1 MSLRLGKWCGLVLTT
16 LAALT
21 IGATPTAAQEPD
33 AAALYRQHCRTCHGG
48 KGVPSQSMLTVYP
61 GLKALADSGAFA
73 KLPADSI
80 VAAMQHGRGGQMKSF
95 SSVLTSEQMTA
106 IAKYVKTL

>member
-1 MSLRLGKWCGLVLTT
+1 LALAT

-21 IGATPTAAQEPD
+21 VGATQTAAQEPD
-33 AAALYRQHCRTCHGG
+33 GAALYRQHCRTCHGG

-80 VAAMQHGRGGQMKSF
+80 VGAMKHGRGAQMKSF
-95 SSVLTSEQMTA
+95 ATVLTAEQMAA
-106 IAKYVKTL
+106 IEKYVKSL